1 MNSDQMQSLQGQEDN
16 LKRMDDKLKE
26 IDELILKLQEDSE
39 GRDGLLL
46 QQNQDITNLFS
57 ANEQILGNQN
67 TFKEHYEK
75 LDRQLNELIGQIQEA
90 DWANLEQVDDRVQ
103 EATRQH
109 IDALQIIQNQIQDI

>member
-1 MNSDQMQSLQGQEDN
+1 MNSEQMQSLQGQEDN

-57 ANEQILGNQN
+57 ANE
-67 TFKEHYEK
+67 
-75 LDRQLNELIGQIQEA
+75 
-90 DWANLEQVDDRVQ
+90 
-103 EATRQH
+103 
-109 IDALQIIQNQIQDI
+109 